1 MTNLPKLAL
10 FAGTFLVSLL
20 SIHASAQVAGF
31 INRQA
36 TSVAGRAIL
45 DPNSDG
51 YTSATTAGFGNND
64 VTNSEIPYKGI
75 RAYSVEPFGDLR
87 RGPNQGFSDFVP
99 DSAGNGVYHNFS
111 AAGQVMFR
119 MRLGAIMPGS
129 KGYSVLMDTDGK
141 FGATGA
147 NADPN
152 YQPTTT
158 GTNGNPGFEIEIV
171 LETNFRIAIYN
182 VDGTSSPVLVKQ
194 YTNWQEMS
202 QVSLASTNDNGDPDY
217 LIDFYIPFSDLQ
229 APPFNLTAASPIRMS
244 ATTVMKPGAAIGG
257 PRSDIYGTA
266 GDSYDDFIIG
276 QPPCAIFNTAT
287 VCATAM
293 CTAAPSVDAP
303 LGTGTVNISGS
314 WTKSALPG
322 AAGSATITVYKN
334 GSAIGT
340 VVNVSSG
347 STWTLNSIS
356 LVNGDIITAKAL
368 ATAETMCLTSNAVIA
383 STCNALNRPATPLL
397 LCTAGSKG
405 IEGTNLSTGWTVHVN
420 NLTRSILDNNVT
432 NATGLFTPLT
442 GTSPNLAWQF
452 SGGCSTGAPV
462 SSGSYKIYYIN
473 NTTGCASLPSYF
485 CAAGNGGNAL
495 AGSLTVPVITTPA
508 NAVFT
513 TATTSVAGT
522 TDANASLSLY
532 INGANTQTV
541 TANAGGVFTF
551 SNLNLLNG
559 QQLYIAV
566 ELNTGVVATS
576 KCANQTPLYT
586 VSCFTAPPVINAD
599 NNNQVTAGSPITGT
613 SNAPT
618 GTTIRVYT
626 STNTLVATTTVQA
639 NGTWSTGNAGT
650 TPTLFNAV
658 AATSYYA
665 NAQNGTCGVSS
676 NSATYAAAG
685 PTSAGRCGTIT
696 SPVSA
701 NATSV
706 SGTLTGSFTTS
717 TVNLYM
723 DGELIGTASTTNTA
737 WGPITV
743 NSTIFNM
750 LYPNAVLTIGI
761 QETAKQEV
769 FCPASAVKV
778 LCTPTPAAPLFTP
791 ANITIDQYQSVTYTI
806 SNAASGTFYAIA
818 DSSNGQSLG
827 QGEWAIS
834 NGTLTKTTNPFNTP
848 GTYKVFIKST
858 SLSGVTQCNSVSSY
872 GVVIVNAVV
881 LPITLSHF
889 KGKKQLD
896 KILLDWATASET
908 QASRFEIE
916 RSADG
921 MLYEKIGEVAASVNS
936 NTYKAYNFTDNHP
949 LVTGNYYRLKMID
962 ADGKFRYSNVVAF
975 AGNNAVGLVA
985 GNVSPNPFTDV
996 VNVMLTLNNTS
1007 LVSLRII
1014 DLAGRVMQTKNIQ
1027 GKPGQNPVQLSGLS
1041 ELTPGV
1047 YYLRI
1052 NMAGSSLQ
1060 QKIIKVS
1067 R

>member
-1 MTNLPKLAL
+1 MKNLTTLAL
-10 FAGTFLVSLL
+10 FAGTLFVSLF
-20 SIHASAQVAGF
+20 SFHASAQVAGF

-36 TSVAGRAIL
+36 TSVAGRAVL

-51 YTSATTAGFGNND
+51 YTSTTTAGFGSND
-64 VTNSEIPYKGI
+64 VANSEIVYKGI
-75 RAYSVEPFGDLR
+75 RAYSIEPFSDLR

-99 DSAGNGVYHNFS
+99 DSAGNGVYYNFS

-119 MRLGAIMPGS
+119 MRMGAIIPGS
-129 KGYSVLMDTDGK
+129 KGYSILMDTDGK

-194 YTNWQEMS
+194 YTNWQDMS

-229 APPFNLTAASPIRMS
+229 APPFNLTSASTIRMS

-257 PRSDIYGTA
+257 PRSDIYGTG
-266 GDSYDDFIIG
+266 GDTYDDFIIG
-276 QPPCAIFNTAT
+276 QPPCPIFNTAT
-287 VCATAM
+287 VCSTAM
-293 CTAAPSVDAP
+293 CTAAPSVDSP
-303 LGTGTVNISGS
+303 LGTGTVNISGN
-314 WTKSALPG
+314 WTKSLLPG
-322 AAGSATITVYKN
+322 AASIATITVYKN
-334 GSAIGT
+334 GSSIGSIA
-340 VVNVSSG
+340 NVSSG
-347 STWTLNSIS
+347 NTWTLNSIS

-368 ATAETMCLTSNAVIA
+368 ATAETMCLTSNAVVA
-383 STCNALNRPATPLL
+383 STCSALNRPATPVLT
-397 LCTAGSKG
+397 CTTGSKG

-420 NLTRSILDNNVT
+420 NLTRNILDNNIT
-432 NATGLFTPLT
+432 NATGLFTPPT
-442 GTSPNLAWQF
+442 GTSPNLVWQF
-452 SGGCSTGAPV
+452 SGGCGTGAPV
-462 SSGSYKIYYIN
+462 SSGSYKIYYVN
-473 NTTGCASLPSYF
+473 NTTGCVSLPSYF

-513 TATTSVAGT
+513 TATTSIIGT
-522 TDANASLSLY
+522 TDANASATLY
-532 INGANTQTV
+532 INGANKQTV
-541 TANAGGVFTF
+541 TATAGGVFTF

-566 ELNTGVVATS
+566 ELNTGVVGTS
-576 KCANQTPLYT
+576 KCSNQTPLYT
-586 VSCFTAPPVINAD
+586 VSCFTPPPVINAD
-599 NNNQVTAGSPITGT
+599 NNNQLTAGLPISGT
-613 SNAPT
+613 SIAPV

-626 STNTLVATTTVQA
+626 SASTLVATTAVQA

-650 TPTLFNAV
+650 TPALYNAV

-665 NAQNGTCGVSS
+665 NAQNGTCGLSS

-685 PTSAGRCGTIT
+685 PTSSGRCGTIT
-696 SPVSA
+696 GPIAA

-717 TVNLYM
+717 TINLYM
-723 DGELIGTASTTNTA
+723 DGELIGTASTTNTS

-743 NSTIFNM
+743 NSTIFNT

-761 QETAKQEV
+761 QESGKQEV
-769 FCPASAVKV
+769 FCPSSAVRV
-778 LCTPTPAAPLFTP
+778 VCTPTPAAPVFTP

-827 QGEWAIS
+827 KGTWAAA
-834 NGTLTKTTNPFNTP
+834 NGSLVQTTNAFNTP

-858 SLSGVTQCNSVSSY
+858 SLSGVTQCNAISSY
-872 GVVIVNAVV
+872 GVVVVNAVV

-896 KILLDWATASET
+896 KILLDWGTASET
-908 QASRFEIE
+908 QASRFDIE

-921 MLYEKIGEVAASVNS
+921 LLYEKIGEVSASVNS
-936 NTYKAYNFTDNHP
+936 NSYKTYNFTDNNP
-949 LVTGNYYRLKMID
+949 LATGNYYRLKMLD
-962 ADGKFRYSNVVAF
+962 ADGKFKYSNVLAF
-975 AGNNAVGLVA
+975 AGNTAVGMLA

-996 VNVMLTLNNTS
+996 VNVMLTLSKTS

-1027 GKPGQNPVQLSGLS
+1027 GKPGQNPIQFGGLS
-1041 ELTPGV
+1041 QLAPGI

-1052 NMAGSSLQ
+1052 GMPGASLQ
-1060 QKIIKVS
+1060 QKLIKVS